1 MLRKTRV
8 LLLLVS
14 ALVGLAFAAACGASG
29 PEQQA
34 LANFFRASRAR
45 DSAGL
50 ANIAAVA
57 FDPRTDGIVQEFTIV
72 SIGAEERRPMDIK
85 KLAAEE
91 EAAKQ
96 AESDFSMKKRAYQN
110 DNMEAIQRVVKAEGA
125 KETLKGKDAEVQA
138 AWAKWRDDQSQYSKK
153 LSDARVK
160 ASGERGRAVASLTM
174 PGREDVD
181 VSAMDVELVTKLV
194 TINAQVKDP
203 GGQTAPKTLVL
214 TMQHAIGKKPGG
226 ESQEGHWMITAIK

>member
-34 LANFFRASRAR
+34 LANFFRASRVR
-45 DSAGL
+45 DSAAL

-57 FDPRTDGIVQEFTIV
+57 FDPRTDGSVQEFTIV

-96 AESDFSMKKRAYQN
+96 AESDFSMKKRSYQN

-125 KETLKGKDAEVQA
+125 KETLKGKDVEVQA
-138 AWAKWRDDQSQYSKK
+138 AWTKWRDEQSQYSKK

-160 ASGERGRAVASLTM
+160 ASGERGRAVASLTA

-214 TMQHAIGKKPGG
+214 TMQHAIGKKLGG